1 MKRAEICSQTDDDIS
16 LPPGII
22 SGSPELQSLKSQPQS
37 GMCCLGLF
45 ANWGSRCAVTQDFP
59 VLFESG
65 CWSKPSL
72 VMYPLLFLVLFSFNV
87 SILKVS

>member
-1 MKRAEICSQTDDDIS
+1 MKRAEICSQTDDDTS

-45 ANWGSRCAVTQDFP
+45 ANWGSRCAVTQDFQ
-59 VLFESG
+59 G
-65 CWSKPSL
+65 CLNLRML
-72 VMYPLLFLVLFSFNV
+72 VKTQLDDVSSAV
-87 SILKVS
+87 SISLFF